1 MARREARPRLTVV
14 SATAPP
20 ERMCLLAARAGRV
33 EVCTEDCP
41 LWEHGACQLEA
52 VLDPAEDL
60 DLDEDS
66 VADEEA
72 L

>member
-1 MARREARPRLTVV
+1 MTA
-14 SATAPP
+14 SAPP

-52 VLDPAEDL
+52 VLDPAADV
-60 DLDEDS
+60 DLDE
-66 VADEEA
+66 EPEA
-72 L
+72 ETEPL